1 MLIQWPTIIT
11 AFMFPVLIYV
21 YYWLSKRE
29 EAEVLEIF
37 GDEYRRYMGKTPMFI
52 PQMKRLSILKQR

>member
-52 PQMKRLSILKQR
+52 PQMNRLSILKQK